1 MRKRINDGHL
11 GEIKSVQ
18 ANFGFRR
25 KDTSGNSRLDNP
37 KLGGGAVLDV
47 GVYPISL
54 ATMVFGE
61 RPSTIYATGWLTSTG
76 YNFLECSQCLLD
88 GVQFMFHKT
97 LYCFV

>member
-25 KDTSGNSRLDNP
+25 KDMSGNSRLDNP

-61 RPSTIYATGWLTSTG
+61 RPNPVYATGWLTSTG
-76 YNFLECSQCLLD
+76 YIFLEYAPCLWMMCNLR
-88 GVQFMFHKT
+88 MFHF
-97 LYCFV
+97 YCLPS